1 MTRRPLAAVILAA
14 GVGKRMCADLP
25 KVLHEIAGRPMLDFV
40 LGAVEA
46 VGVGVERIYVIVG
59 HEGDRVQHHVGSRA
73 RCIEQ
78 AQRLGTAH
86 AVLQA
91 KPQLDGF
98 DGDVLITCGDTPLI
112 TAQTMQRLI
121 DAGKE
126 RGGTGAV
133 LAARLTDPTGYGR
146 VICDA
151 GGAVERIIEQKDCTE
166 EQRAI
171 DQINVGTYCLDCSL
185 LFEALAEVAN
195 ENAQGEYY
203 LTDVP
208 RILHERGKPVRAVL
222 ASDES
227 ESLGVNDR
235 EQLATAAGHLRRRAL
250 SRLMERGVTIIDP
263 ATTYVEDPVDVG
275 RDTVV
280 EPFTLLRGLTV
291 IGERCRIGPHCE
303 LIDARVGDGAVIRHS
318 LLEGVEVPAGG
329 QVGPFEHQKAP
340 SRSTSWA

>member
-1 MTRRPLAAVILAA
+1 MTKRPLAAVILAA
-14 GVGKRMCADLP
+14 GVGKRMRSDLP

-46 VGVGVERIYVIVG
+46 AGAERIHVIVG
-59 HEGDRVQHHVGSRA
+59 HGGDKVQRHVGSRA
-73 RCIEQ
+73 QCIEQ

-112 TAQTMQRLI
+112 TAQTMQRLT

-126 RGGTGAV
+126 GGGAGAV

-146 VICDA
+146 VICNA
-151 GGAVERIIEQKDCTE
+151 RGAVERIIEHKDCTDD
-166 EQRAI
+166 QRAI

-208 RILHERGKPVRAVL
+208 RILYERGKPVQAVQ

-227 ESLGVNDR
+227 EALGVNDR
-235 EQLATAAGHLRRRAL
+235 EQLAAAAHLRRRAL
-250 SRLMERGVTIIDP
+250 GRLMSQGVTIIDP
-263 ATTYVEDPVDVG
+263 ATTYVDDPVEVG

-303 LIDARVGDGAVIRHS
+303 LIDARAGDGAVIRHS

-329 QVGPFEHQKAP
+329 RVGPFEHLKAP